1 MKFKKSG
8 HTDSYHG
15 IEVKDPY
22 AWMEDMLSNDVRNFI
37 KEENEHTE
45 KYLSRIPFRD
55 KIKDRLT
62 ELADYRRYSSL
73 MKAGEYY
80 FYFKND
86 GLQNQDVL
94 YKQKGME
101 GEPVVFLDPNKLSSE
116 GTIAIYEISISKDN
130 KYLAYALSKC
140 GSDWEEIFIME
151 IDTGKKLEDH
161 IEWVRY
167 SFISWYGDGFFYK
180 RYDEMKG
187 DIYKEKCDSPKI
199 YYHKTGTPQSE
210 DKLIH
215 EDKTDPEKNF
225 VIYSN
230 EEQTYLFRMEFEKN
244 EDGNRLF
251 YLGLKNPEEE
261 YKPISRNCKHEWDLI
276 ETEGECFY
284 IITNENAPRY
294 KLVRYNS
301 EEGKFSDLIPESE
314 QVIED
319 VLIAGNK
326 ILVKYLKDAHN
337 VIYVYD
343 LNGNFENEIKL
354 PGIGSVTFSRSRK
367 SSDEIF
373 FTYNSFN
380 HPDSIFIYNIAERN
394 VSIFKENEIHY
405 DDDAI
410 ESRQIFFESRDGTKI
425 PMFLIFKKGIEL
437 NGKNPVLLY
446 GYGGFNISQTPV
458 FKSSRIL
465 FIENGGIL
473 AVACLRGGGEY
484 GEDWHQAGMKLNKQN
499 VFDDFISAAE
509 YLIENKYTSPD
520 KIAAQGRSNGGLLI
534 GAVINQRPEL
544 FKVAL
549 PAVGVM
555 DMLRFQKFTIGW
567 GWTSDY
573 GSSDDPV
580 HFKNLYSYSP
590 LHNIR
595 ALNYPATLITT
606 SDHDDRVVPLHSYKY
621 AATLQELNAG
631 GNPVLLRVGTNSG
644 HGMGIPV
651 AKAIDETADIW
662 SFVFFNL
669 GMEPSDYVYL
679 N

>member
-1 MKFKKSG
+1 MNFKKSG
-8 HTDSYHG
+8 HADAYHG

-22 AWMEDMLSNDVRNFI
+22 DWMEDMLSEDVKNFI
-37 KEENEHTE
+37 KEENEHTG
-45 KYLSRIPFRD
+45 KYLSKISFRD

-80 FYFKND
+80 FYFKNN

-94 YKQKGME
+94 FKQKGIE

-116 GTIAIYEISISKDN
+116 GTISINEISISKDN
-130 KYLAYALSKC
+130 QYLAYALSKC
-140 GSDWEEIFIME
+140 GSDWEEIFIMD
-151 IDTGKKLEDH
+151 INTGKKLEDH

-167 SFISWYGDGFFYK
+167 TNISWYEEGFFYN
-180 RYDEMKG
+180 RYEEITG
-187 DIYKEKCDSPKI
+187 DIYKEKCENPKI
-199 YYHKTGTPQSE
+199 YFHKTGTPQSE

-215 EDKTDPEKNF
+215 EDKTDPEKSF

-230 EEQTYLFRMEFEKN
+230 EDQTYLFRMEFAKY

-251 YLGLKNPEEE
+251 YLDLKNPEKE
-261 YKPISRNCKHEWDLI
+261 YKAIPGNFNYELDLI
-276 ETEGECFY
+276 ETEDEYFY
-284 IITNENAPRY
+284 IKTNKNASRY
-294 KLVRYNS
+294 KLVKYNS
-301 EEGKFSDLIPESE
+301 DEGKFSDLIPESE

-337 VIYVYD
+337 VIFVFD
-343 LNGNFENEIKL
+343 LNGKFENEIEL
-354 PGIGSVTFSRSRK
+354 PGIGTVTFSKSKK
-367 SSDEIF
+367 SSNEIF

-380 HPDSIFIYNIAERN
+380 HPDCIFIYNTTDRN
-394 VSIFKENEIHY
+394 AILFKVNEIHY
-405 DDDAI
+405 DAEAI
-410 ESRQIFFESRDGTKI
+410 ESKQIFFESKDGTKI
-425 PMFLIFKKGIEL
+425 PMFIIFKKGIEL
-437 NGKNPVLLY
+437 NGKNPALLY

-458 FKSSRIL
+458 FNSSRIL
-465 FIENGGIL
+465 FIENGGIY
-473 AVACLRGGGEY
+473 AVVCLRGGGEY

-499 VFDDFISAAE
+499 VFDDFIAAAE
-509 YLIENKYTSPD
+509 FLIENRYTSPD
-520 KIAAQGRSNGGLLI
+520 KLAVQGRSNGGLLI

-555 DMLRFQKFTIGW
+555 DMLRFHKFTIGW
-567 GWTSDY
+567 RWTSDY

-595 ALNYPATLITT
+595 AINYPATLITT

-631 GNPVLLRVGTNSG
+631 KNPVLLRVGTNSG

-651 AKAIDETADIW
+651 SKAIDETADVW

-669 GMEPSDYVYL
+669 GMEPE